1 MNLLWVTAED
11 VADPEVKVAGQVEE
25 RKDPNKFR
33 KRKRVKYHALI
44 VVSGA
49 YKKDSS
55 SLGVDWLGSFYL
67 YSRS

>member
-1 MNLLWVTAED
+1 MVKLHPMNLLWVTAED
-11 VADPEVKVAGQVEE
+11 VAGQVEE

>member
-1 MNLLWVTAED
+1 VLKG
-11 VADPEVKVAGQVEE
+11 KVAPEEEVED
-25 RKDPNKFR
+25 KCLMPNKFR
-33 KRKRVKYHALI
+33 KRKRVKYHAPI